1 MDAVFLRSALPS
13 GGDGVGIVDL
23 VANFVLAAVTLAGA
37 THGLT
42 VQVRAGTAQDIDG
55 CLIDARP

>member
-1 MDAVFLRSALPS
+1 MDAVFLQSALPS
-13 GGDGVGIVDL
+13 GGDGVGIVEL
-23 VANFVLAAVTLAGA
+23 VANLVLAAVTLDGA